1 MDRIGSLWK
10 VSKRFPE
17 LSTVQFISAKLV
29 DSAFFWSLIFI
40 CVPSMAPAMF
50 GSSENSSNVAME
62 APVSCDW
69 HMWLKNILLSHY
81 VHAWQIEN
89 LAETNFVEIF
99 GRAKQ
104 ILSFQCARTL
114 KIMQFLNLCGVIVYN
129 NVDGWSKPLSHLL
142 PYLKTKKNDLIT
154 TNTKRWT
161 TTVHYL
167 KLTDMW

>member
-1 MDRIGSLWK
+1 
-10 VSKRFPE
+10 
-17 LSTVQFISAKLV
+17 
-29 DSAFFWSLIFI
+29 
-40 CVPSMAPAMF
+40 
-50 GSSENSSNVAME
+50 ME

-89 LAETNFVEIF
+89 LAETNFAEIF

-104 ILSFQCARTL
+104 ILTVQCTRTL

-161 TTVHYL
+161 TTVHYARCATMSFIHSFL
-167 KLTDMW
+167 

>member
-1 MDRIGSLWK
+1 
-10 VSKRFPE
+10 
-17 LSTVQFISAKLV
+17 
-29 DSAFFWSLIFI
+29 
-40 CVPSMAPAMF
+40 MAPAMF
-50 GSSENSSNVAME
+50 GRSENSLNVAME

-69 HMWLKNILLSHY
+69 HMWLKNILLSHPVSS

-104 ILSFQCARTL
+104 ILSVQCARTL

-161 TTVHYL
+161 TTVHYARCATMSFIFIDVWVINL
-167 KLTDMW
+167 DRKGYRMTESE

>member
-1 MDRIGSLWK
+1 
-10 VSKRFPE
+10 
-17 LSTVQFISAKLV
+17 
-29 DSAFFWSLIFI
+29 
-40 CVPSMAPAMF
+40 MAPAMF
-50 GSSENSSNVAME
+50 GRSENSSNVAME

-89 LAETNFVEIF
+89 LAETNLPRFLVGPNKF
-99 GRAKQ
+99 CQSSALGP
-104 ILSFQCARTL
+104 L

-129 NVDGWSKPLSHLL
+129 NVDGWSKPPSHLL

-161 TTVHYL
+161 TTVSTQHNNVIHSFIFIDVWVINLDRKGYRM
-167 KLTDMW
+167 TESE

>member
-1 MDRIGSLWK
+1 
-10 VSKRFPE
+10 
-17 LSTVQFISAKLV
+17 
-29 DSAFFWSLIFI
+29 
-40 CVPSMAPAMF
+40 MAPAMF
-50 GSSENSSNVAME
+50 GRSENSSNVAME

-89 LAETNFVEIF
+89 LAETNFAEIF

-104 ILSFQCARTL
+104 ILSVQCARTL

-161 TTVHYL
+161 TTVSTQHNNVIHSFIFIDVWVINLDRKGYWI
-167 KLTDMW
+167 TESE